1 VDDQIAIAQTLKY
14 AEELRDLYAK
24 EREQRR
30 RAEEALARLGE
41 AYGTTVLALSV
52 ALDLRDDQTGGH
64 AERVASLALALART
78 AASDLAED
86 PQLQYGFLL
95 HDVGKIGIPD
105 AILLKPGP
113 LTAAERAMMETHTY
127 LGERIV
133 ARVPYLGGLARQI
146 VASHHE
152 RWDGTGY
159 PSRLGGNQ
167 IPLAARIFAL
177 ADAWDAMTND
187 RPYRNAMPIERARQE
202 IEKGTGTQFDPGL
215 VGPFIDLVGRRW
227 AA

>member
-1 VDDQIAIAQTLKY
+1 MDEQIAIAQTLKY

-64 AERVASLALALART
+64 AERVASLALELTRT
-78 AASDLAED
+78 SASDLAED
-86 PQLQYGFLL
+86 PQLEYGFLL

-113 LTAAERAMMETHTY
+113 LTAAERATMETHTY

-159 PSRLGGNQ
+159 PSRLGGQQ

-187 RPYRNAMPIERARQE
+187 RPYRNAMPIDRARHE
-202 IEKGTGTQFDPGL
+202 IEKGTGTQFDPAL
-215 VGPFIDLVGRRW
+215 VGPFLDLVGRRW

>member
-24 EREQRR
+24 ERGQRR
-30 RAEEALARLGE
+30 RAEEALARLRE

-64 AERVASLALALART
+64 AERVASLALELTRT
-78 AASDLAED
+78 ATSDLAED
-86 PQLQYGFLL
+86 PQLEYGFLL

-113 LTAAERAMMETHTY
+113 LTAAERAEMETHTY

-159 PSRLGGNQ
+159 PSRLGGQQ

-187 RPYRNAMPIERARQE
+187 RPYRNAMPIDRARQE
-202 IEKGTGTQFDPGL
+202 IENGTGTQFDPAL
-215 VGPFIDLVGRRW
+215 VGPFLDLVGRRW

>member
-1 VDDQIAIAQTLKY
+1 VDEQIAIAQTLKY
-14 AEELRDLYAK
+14 AEELRDLYAR
-24 EREQRR
+24 EREHRR
-30 RAEEALARLGE
+30 GAEEALARLGE
-41 AYGTTVLALSV
+41 AYGTTVLALSI

-64 AERVASLALALART
+64 AERVASLALELTRT
-78 AASDLAED
+78 VAPDLAED

-113 LTAAERAMMETHTY
+113 LTAAERSTMETHTY

-202 IEKGTGTQFDPGL
+202 IEKGTGTQFDPAL
-215 VGPFIDLVGRRW
+215 AGPFLDLVGRRW

>member
-1 VDDQIAIAQTLKY
+1 MDEQIAIAQTLKY

-64 AERVASLALALART
+64 AERVASLALELTRT
-78 AASDLAED
+78 SASDLAED
-86 PQLQYGFLL
+86 PQLEYGFLL

-113 LTAAERAMMETHTY
+113 LTAAERATMETHTY

-159 PSRLGGNQ
+159 PSRLGGQQ

-187 RPYRNAMPIERARQE
+187 RPYRNAMPIDRARQE
-202 IEKGTGTQFDPGL
+202 IERGTGTQFDPAL
-215 VGPFIDLVGRRW
+215 VGPFLDLVGRRW

>member
-1 VDDQIAIAQTLKY
+1 VDEQIAIAQTLKY
-14 AEELRDLYAK
+14 AEGLRDLYAK
-24 EREQRR
+24 EREQRH
-30 RAEEALARLGE
+30 RAEEALAHLAE
-41 AYGTTVLALSV
+41 AYGSTVLALSV

-64 AERVASLALALART
+64 AERVASLALELTRT
-78 AASDLAED
+78 AAPDLVED

-113 LTAAERAMMETHTY
+113 LTAAERATMETHTY

-159 PSRLGGNQ
+159 PSRLGGQQ
-167 IPLAARIFAL
+167 IPPAARIFAL

-187 RPYRNAMPIERARQE
+187 RPYRNAMPIDRARQE
-202 IEKGTGTQFDPGL
+202 IERGAGTQFDPAL
-215 VGPFIDLVGRRW
+215 VGPFLDLVGRQW